1 MINTVVAS
9 RSLFVSS
16 PFAFRSLF
24 DSSPFALRYAF
35 VIPPLCLRYVIA
47 SLTEVD
53 RVHYGGWTKNER
65 MTNEARTRGRQK
77 SKQGVRFKIPFSEGV
92 KSRKDKNR
100 AISRRV

>member
-9 RSLFVSS
+9 LFALCFISVCFS
-16 PFAFRSLF
+16 FAFRSLF

-53 RVHYGGWTKNER
+53 RVHYGG
-65 MTNEARTRGRQK
+65 
-77 SKQGVRFKIPFSEGV
+77 
-92 KSRKDKNR
+92 
-100 AISRRV
+100 